1 MKSSHVLW
9 TLLCMGACGGDQV
22 GTSVG
27 NPPRTTLDLV
37 AYDGS
42 AGAKHGQAAGVTLDK
57 ALLVVDRIRLRDAAN
72 CEGDDR
78 VQIAGPLVADLLGG
92 GVLPAP
98 APLPLTGRK
107 FCRFE
112 MRWKQLTPADTL
124 PAGADPALA
133 GLSMLVEGRT
143 ASGKRFI
150 IRGEFLEDFR
160 LDARGGAFELRAAT
174 ESLFV
179 AFDYAGWIDAAA
191 VEAGAGDPVVISKN
205 DNKTIYMSFRD
216 AVQRS
221 ARLFRDADGD
231 GALGAGEHKDASA
244 LAGGGT

>member
-1 MKSSHVLW
+1 MKSSQVLC
-9 TLLCMGACGGDQV
+9 TLLILGACGGDQV

-37 AYDGS
+37 AFDGGG
-42 AGAKHGQAAGVTLDK
+42 GAKRGNAAGITLDK
-57 ALLVVDRIRLRDAAN
+57 AFIVVDRIRLRDAAR

-78 VQIAGPLVADLLGG
+78 VQVEGPLVADLLGG

-98 APLPLTGRK
+98 APVPLAGRR

-124 PAGADPALA
+124 PQGADPGLA

-143 ASGKRFI
+143 ASGKRFVL
-150 IRGEFLEDFR
+150 RGEFLEDFR
-160 LDARGGAFELRAAT
+160 LDARGGAFELPGQK

-179 AFDYAGWIDAAA
+179 GFDHAGWFDAAA
-191 VEAGAGDPVVISKN
+191 IEAGSGDPVIISKN

-221 ARLFRDADGD
+221 ARLFRDTDGD

-244 LAGGGT
+244 LAGGGP

>member
-1 MKSSHVLW
+1 MKPSHLLW
-9 TLLCMGACGGDQV
+9 TLLTVSACGGDQV

-37 AYDGS
+37 AYDGA
-42 AGAKHGQAAGVTLDK
+42 AGAKRSQAAGVTLDK
-57 ALLVVDRIRLRDAAN
+57 AFIVIDRVRLRDAAS

-78 VQIAGPLVADLLGG
+78 VQLEGPLVADLLGG

-112 MRWKQLTPADTL
+112 MRWKQLTPADPM
-124 PAGADPALA
+124 PAGTDPALA
-133 GLSMLVEGRT
+133 GLSMLVEGKT
-143 ASGKRFI
+143 ASGKRFS

-160 LDARGGAFELRAAT
+160 LDARGGGFELPGVT
-174 ESLFV
+174 ESLFIG
-179 AFDYAGWIDAAA
+179 FDYSTWIDAAA
-191 VEAGAGDPVVISKN
+191 IEAGTGDPVVVSKN

-221 ARLFRDADGD
+221 ARLFRDTDGD
-231 GALGAGEHKDASA
+231 GALGAGERKDASA
-244 LAGGGT
+244 LAGGGS